1 MKKWKERLIENAE
14 HFNFPI
20 HKPFYQLTEEQ
31 KQLLWKGNKYFY
43 GINRFFQH
51 LEEKKYKIQYRVL
64 LSRYRGKTICPE
76 CKGSRL
82 RKEAGYVKIAGLT
95 IQDLVSI
102 PVGKLYGIFSDIK
115 LNEEDAKIA
124 ERLIKEITVRLRFLI
139 EVGLAISYTRQAF
152 FLIIRRGITEDKSFN
167 ITWQ

>member
-1 MKKWKERLIENAE
+1 MNR
-14 HFNFPI
+14 
-20 HKPFYQLTEEQ
+20 

-43 GINRFFQH
+43 GIDRFFQH

-82 RKEAGYVKIAGLT
+82 RKEAGYVKVAGHT
-95 IQDLVSI
+95 IQELVSI
-102 PVGKLYGIFSDIK
+102 PVGNLYDYFQNIK

-139 EVGLAISYTRQAF
+139 EVGLAIPDTRQAL
-152 FLIIRRGITEDKSFN
+152 FLIIRRRIAEDKSFN
-167 ITWQ
+167 IAWQQPCRLNVYT